1 MKPLKIEETVD
12 SPEVNLDKERGR
24 FEFYGK
30 SLPEN
35 PKDFYQPIIDWFKEY
50 AENPNRDTVIIFKM
64 DYFNTA
70 SSKKILEILSVLHEI
85 HAQKKNIIVNWF
97 YRSIDEDMLETGET
111 FSELVKVPFK
121 LIPY

>member
-1 MKPLKIEETVD
+1 MKSLKIEETVD